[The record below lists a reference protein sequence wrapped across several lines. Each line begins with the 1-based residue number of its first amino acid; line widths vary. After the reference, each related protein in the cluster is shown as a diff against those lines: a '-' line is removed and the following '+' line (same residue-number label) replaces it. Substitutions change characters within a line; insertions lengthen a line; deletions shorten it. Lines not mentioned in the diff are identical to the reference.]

1 MPKYRVQVEAN
12 SQEELMKI
20 LFPGEKAG
28 AQVSA
33 TYGYYI
39 IQAKAAVTSACKQI
53 TAGNIAAGESIVKGV
68 MESLAQ
74 ARQKAV
80 LVAEDEE
87 IGQAVKILRELADK
101 LKDPDQTKAVEYC
114 CEWLGKTECP

>member
-1 MPKYRVQVEAN
+1 MPKYRVQVEAD
-12 SQEELMKI
+12 SPEELRRI

-28 AQVSA
+28 AQTSA

-39 IQAKAAVTSACKQI
+39 VQAKAAVTSACKQI
-53 TAGNIAAGESIVKGV
+53 VTGNTVAGESILKGV
-68 MESLAQ
+68 MQSLVQ
-74 ARQKAV
+74 ARQRAV
-80 LVAEDEE
+80 LIAEDEE
-87 IGQAVKILRELADK
+87 IGQALKILRELADK